1 MHGVLST
8 EDCMYH
14 QGWDV
19 MGGGW
24 RGMGWDGWDGT
35 SVLPPVSSLRPLFQK
50 SFPLVPIHTN
60 SPHPISPIPPF
71 NAVHTLSCTTV
82 SL

>member
-8 EDCMYH
+8 EDGMYH

-35 SVLPPVSSLRPLFQK
+35 SVLPPVP
-50 SFPLVPIHTN
+50 
-60 SPHPISPIPPF
+60 
-71 NAVHTLSCTTV
+71 
-82 SL
+82 